1 MTGFCLGG
9 RISYQAAKWAD
20 DLDVDAVVAFYG
32 SFASELGELR
42 CPALLLFA
50 ERDEHIS
57 AEDIAT
63 MTAHHADD
71 VVLYPD
77 NGHAF
82 MRDGSDSFE
91 PVAAA
96 DGWARLLDFFHE
108 HLTPTAPRA
117 SPGERQHGRAAQEA
131 PG

>member
-1 MTGFCLGG
+1 
-9 RISYQAAKWAD
+9 
-20 DLDVDAVVAFYG
+20 
-32 SFASELGELR
+32 
-42 CPALLLFA
+42 
-50 ERDEHIS
+50 
-57 AEDIAT
+57 

-96 DGWARLLDFFHE
+96 DGWRGSSLSF
-108 HLTPTAPRA
+108 TST
-117 SPGERQHGRAAQEA
+117 
-131 PG
+131 